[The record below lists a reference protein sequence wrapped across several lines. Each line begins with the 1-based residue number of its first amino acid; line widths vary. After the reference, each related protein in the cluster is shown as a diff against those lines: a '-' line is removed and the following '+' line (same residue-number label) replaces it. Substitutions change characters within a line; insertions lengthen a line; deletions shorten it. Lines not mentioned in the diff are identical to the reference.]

1 MLGGMVK
8 FLVVAIVAA
17 SAFVIYAL
25 IDCLFA
31 ESSRFRALNKPLWA
45 VIIVVL
51 PVIGAVLWLLLGK
64 NRSGA
69 RQAPRRFVAPDDDP
83 EFSGRS
89 SSTITDLDRET
100 TDERIR
106 RLEQELADLDNDDK
120 TGSA

>member
-1 MLGGMVK
+1 MLGDMVK

-64 NRSGA
+64 NRSGG

-120 TGSA
+120 TGTA